1 MIVRYHVHAHNII
14 IAYYETMLI
23 HIMTLSILH
32 VMNSTTV
39 ISILLDRK
47 NPSLKKE
54 RERESKE
61 IPLTERE
68 RERERKEIAMC
79 IQDTLYSTPSTLYNK
94 SL

>member
-1 MIVRYHVHAHNII
+1 MIVRCHVHAHNII
-14 IAYYETMLI
+14 IAYYETMPI

-68 RERERKEIAMC
+68 RERERKKRNRYVHTRYI
-79 IQDTLYSTPSTLYNK
+79 IQHPIHPLQ
-94 SL
+94 